1 MEATRKEI
9 AADGNYRHFNLVR
22 RRQLDGKIPPKRAPD
37 GRLIKN
43 KFILCPHGGMQGQGF
58 NYLEN

>member
-22 RRQLDGKIPPKRAPD
+22 RRQLDGKIPPKRTPD
-37 GRLIKN
+37 GRLIKKN
-43 KFILCPHGGMQGQGF
+43 HPMPPWRHAGTGV
-58 NYLEN
+58 